1 MQRSPE
7 TYENRSYEM
16 ISIDDAQTFGLK
28 GACVEMQCSGND
40 NGKTK
45 DAEKTAE
52 FCTEMQLQKDLFRRL
67 MCLMAVFLLIVFLT
81 AAASLV
87 LAVATVIGKTPNQV
101 NSSQGT
107 VLCFTRKCSR

>member
-16 ISIDDAQTFGLK
+16 TSIDDAQTFGLK
-28 GACVEMQCSGND
+28 GACVEMQSSGND
-40 NGKTK
+40 NGITK

-52 FCTEMQLQKDLFRRL
+52 FRTEMQLQKDLFRRL
-67 MCLMAVFLLIVFLT
+67 MCLMAAFLLIVFLT
-81 AAASLV
+81 AASLV
-87 LAVATVIGKTPNQV
+87 LAVATVIGKIPNQV
-101 NSSQGT
+101 SSSQGT